1 MLHLN
6 AKAKKLRAQP
16 VKPKVRADRKFEL
29 KMAREP
35 PPKLVSYDYGRY
47 TVAFPWL

>member
-16 VKPKVRADRKFEL
+16 VKPKLRADRKFEL
-29 KMAREP
+29 KMAKEP
-35 PPKLVSYDYGRY
+35 PPDLLHQGYGRQ
-47 TVAFPWL
+47 TVVFPWL